1 MKATEAGHDAGY
13 YDYRKDER
21 ASASQAGAYSSNPW
35 GNLGGPTQVQ
45 AAGATYAGVTKAK
58 SPSDPM
64 VAAKGGGSVYDWVLE
79 QFKQYGMGDV
89 GTAALEAIQG
99 SHNEVE
105 AVTAIRNSDAYKT
118 RVAGN
123 IARVQ
128 SGKGA
133 LSEGEYLSMENSYRQ
148 SMRAAG
154 LPKGFYDQ
162 PNDLA
167 KFIAGDVSVAEVAQR
182 AKTAMDLVNT
192 KDPET
197 LKAFK
202 DFYGVDKGHLAAY
215 YLDSN
220 RAMPLLEKAAEAAK
234 IGAEAIRN
242 GIATSGKFAESLVDK
257 GVTQGQAR
265 QAYDD
270 TAVDRSTLAKLAS
283 IDNTKVGLNDVVE
296 AKLGLDS
303 GMESKL
309 RQMSGRERSRFGGRS
324 GGTAALGTST
334 SGSF

>member
-1 MKATEAGHDAGY
+1 MRASETQHDAGY

-21 ASASQAGAYSSNPW
+21 ATAPAAYSSNPW
-35 GNLGGPTQVQ
+35 GSTAMPTQAGPT
-45 AAGATYAGVTKAK
+45 GATYAGASGATKL
-58 SPSDPM
+58 PDPM
-64 VAAKGGGSVYDWVLE
+64 VAAKGGGSVYDYVLDT
-79 QFKQYGMGDV
+79 FRQYGMGDV
-89 GTAALEAIQG
+89 GKAALEAIQG
-99 SHNEVE
+99 SHNEIE
-105 AVTAIRNSDAYKT
+105 AATAIRQSDAYKQ
-118 RVAGN
+118 RFAGN
-123 IARVQ
+123 EARIKA
-128 SGKGA
+128 GYGA
-133 LSEGEYLSMENSYRQ
+133 LGEGEYLNLESSYRQ

-215 YLDSN
+215 YLDQSK
-220 RAMPLLEKAAEAAK
+220 AMPLLEKAAEAAK

-283 IDNTKVGLNDVVE
+283 IDNTKVALNDVVE

-309 RQMSGRERSRFGGRS
+309 RAMSGRERSRFGGRS

>member
-1 MKATEAGHDAGY
+1 MKASEAGHDAGY

-21 ASASQAGAYSSNPW
+21 ASAPAAYSSNPW
-35 GNLGGPTQVQ
+35 GLLGQPSTPAGPG
-45 AAGATYAGVTKAK
+45 GATYQGVSTS
-58 SPSDPM
+58 SPRDPM
-64 VAAKGGGSVYDWVLE
+64 VAKQGGGSVYDWVLD

-89 GTAALEAIQG
+89 GKAALDAIQG
-99 SHNEVE
+99 SHNEIE
-105 AVTAIRNSDAYKT
+105 AVTAIRNSDAYKQ
-118 RVAGN
+118 RFAGN
-123 IARVQ
+123 VARIQ

-133 LSEGEYLSMENSYRQ
+133 LSEGEYLAMESSYRQ
-148 SMRAAG
+148 AMRAAG

-162 PNDLA
+162 PDDLA
-167 KFIAGDVSVAEVAQR
+167 KWIGGDVSVTEVATR
-182 AKTAMDLVNT
+182 AKTAMDLVNS

-215 YLDSN
+215 YLDQGK
-220 RAMPLLEKAAEAAK
+220 ALPLLEKAAEAAK

-270 TAVDRSTLAKLAS
+270 VAVDRSTLAKLAS
-283 IDNTKVGLNDVVE
+283 IDATKVALNDVVE

-303 GMESKL
+303 KMEGKL
-309 RQMSGRERSRFGGRS
+309 RAMTGRERSRFSGKS
-324 GGTAALGTST
+324 GGTAALASSS

>member
-1 MKATEAGHDAGY
+1 MRANEIGHDAGY

-21 ASASQAGAYSSNPW
+21 ASTPAAYSSNPW
-35 GNLGGPTQVQ
+35 GTLGQPTQAQ
-45 AAGATYAGVTKAK
+45 PAGATYQGVSGATVK
-58 SPSDPM
+58 DPM
-64 VAAKGGGSVYDWVLE
+64 VAQKGGGSVYDWVLD
-79 QFKQYGMGDV
+79 QFKQYGMNDV
-89 GTAALEAIQG
+89 GKAALDAIQG
-99 SHNEVE
+99 AHNEYE
-105 AVTAIRNSDAYKT
+105 AVTAIRASDAYKQ
-118 RVAGN
+118 RFAGN
-123 IARVQ
+123 EARIKA
-128 SGKGA
+128 GMGA
-133 LSEGEYLSMENSYRQ
+133 LSEGEYLSMESSYRQ
-148 SMRAAG
+148 AMRAAG

-167 KFIAGDVSVAEVAQR
+167 KFIAGDVSVTEVATR
-182 AKTAMDLVNT
+182 AKSAMDLVNS

-215 YLDSN
+215 YLDSS
-220 RAMPLLEKAAEAAK
+220 RAMPLLEKAADAAR

-242 GIATSGKFAESLVDK
+242 GIATSGTFAESLVDK

-265 QAYDD
+265 QAYDE
-270 TAVDRSTLAKLAS
+270 TALDRSTLAKLAS

-303 GMESKL
+303 GMEGKL
-309 RQMSGRERSRFGGRS
+309 RAMTGRERSRFSGKS
-324 GGTAALGTST
+324 GGTAALGSSS

>member
-21 ASASQAGAYSSNPW
+21 ASAPQAYSTNPW

-45 AAGATYAGVTKAK
+45 AAGATYQGVTKAK
-58 SPSDPM
+58 APSDPM
-64 VAAKGGGSVYDWVLE
+64 VAAKAGGSVYDWVRE
-79 QFKQYGMGDV
+79 QFAAYGIPDV
-89 GTAALEAIQG
+89 GKAALEAIAS
-99 SHNEVE
+99 SHNEIE
-105 AVTAIRNSDAYKT
+105 AAQKIRQSDVYKQ
-118 RVAGN
+118 RFAGN
-123 IARVQ
+123 EARIKA
-128 SGKGA
+128 GKPPLG
-133 LSEGEYLSMENSYRQ
+133 EGEYLATENSYRQ

-215 YLDSN
+215 YLDQGK
-220 RAMPLLEKAAEAAK
+220 ALPLLEKAADAAR

-242 GIATSGKFAESLVDK
+242 GIKTSGGFAESLVDK

-265 QAYDD
+265 QAYAD
-270 TAVDRSTLAKLAS
+270 TALDRSTLAKLAS
-283 IDNTKVGLNDVVE
+283 IDATKVGLDDVVE
-296 AKLGLDS
+296 AKLGLDA
-303 GMESKL
+303 GTEGKL
-309 RQMSGRERSRFGGRS
+309 RAMTGRERSRFSGKS
-324 GGTAALGTST
+324 GGTAALASSS

>member
-1 MKATEAGHDAGY
+1 MKAAEAGHDAGY

-35 GNLGGPTQVQ
+35 GDLGGPTQVQ

-89 GTAALEAIQG
+89 GKAALEAIQG

-118 RVAGN
+118 RFAGN

-242 GIATSGKFAESLVDK
+242 GIATSGTFAESLVDK

-265 QAYDD
+265 QAYDE

-283 IDNTKVGLNDVVE
+283 IDGTKVGLNDVVE

-303 GMESKL
+303 KMEGKL
-309 RQMSGRERSRFGGRS
+309 RGITGRERSRFSGKS
-324 GGTAALGTST
+324 GGTAALGTSS